1 MLAEPQWSFCLLA
14 HLSKLH
20 QVLVWISYL
29 LYNGFC
35 LHQSV
40 NEPCHPKM
48 VHLNRQPCVCAVGQ
62 SVFLKDTSVTP
73 SLSAM
78 TYAFH
83 DRHFYDLGICS
94 FTRSVAQAVCMTNTN
109 QLPCKLQNAVVKTS
123 PKNPWVNKPFG
134 CKSCFY
140 RDQSVISPSPTY
152 TPPWAFKLR
161 VRLWT
166 PTLASSHLFSTS
178 RTTWANGEPR
188 STAWL
193 PASPSERGWG
203 SGRLSCKSKMHTRV
217 LPVMAAT

>member
-1 MLAEPQWSFCLLA
+1 MLAEPLWSFCLLA

-29 LYNGFC
+29 LYNDFC

-40 NEPCHPKM
+40 NEPCYPKM
-48 VHLNRQPCVCAVGQ
+48 VHLKRQLCVCAVSQ
-62 SVFLKDTSVTP
+62 SVFFKDTSVTP

-83 DRHFYDLGICS
+83 KRHFYDLWICS
-94 FTRSVAQAVCMTNTN
+94 FMHLG
-109 QLPCKLQNAVVKTS
+109 QLHKLYVWLTPISCHANWCCSKNF

-134 CKSCFY
+134 CQRCFY
-140 RDQSVISPSPTY
+140 HDQSVISPSPTY
-152 TPPWAFKLR
+152 TLPWAFKLR
-161 VRLWT
+161 VRLWM

-188 STAWL
+188 SMAWS

-203 SGRLSCKSKMHTRV
+203 SGRLSCKSKKHTRG
-217 LPVMAAT
+217 LPVVAAS